1 MIRPPHV
8 NGLRENHAVESSPDL
23 TGWRLALAGVRFVA
37 ELGMLA
43 ALAYAGW
50 QVAAGNQGVA
60 ILLAVVLVAGA
71 ASVWGA
77 FVSPRAA
84 KRLEDPKRLV
94 VEIVLF
100 GAAVL
105 GLLVSGAWV
114 AALVLG
120 LAYGV
125 SAPVGRWGY

>member
-1 MIRPPHV
+1 V
-8 NGLRENHAVESSPDL
+8 DSSSDL
-23 TGWRLALAGVRFVA
+23 TGWRLALAAVRFVA

-43 ALAYAGW
+43 ALAYVGW
-50 QVAAGNQGVA
+50 RIAAGNQGVA

-84 KRLEDPKRLV
+84 KRLEDPRRLA
-94 VEIVLF
+94 VEVVLF

-105 GLLVSGAWV
+105 GLLLSGEWV
-114 AALVLG
+114 AALALG